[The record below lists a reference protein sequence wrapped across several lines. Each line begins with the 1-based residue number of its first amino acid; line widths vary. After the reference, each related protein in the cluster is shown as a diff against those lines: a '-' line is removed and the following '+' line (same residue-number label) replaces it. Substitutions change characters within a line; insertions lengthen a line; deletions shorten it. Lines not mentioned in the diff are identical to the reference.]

1 MENLNGHYPYTPAMH
16 IDGHTYFPAPY
27 SAAPLPASLHR
38 GLVPIG
44 LLALLSVVST
54 LTLICFI
61 AYRFATWR
69 LHYRTFLGYNQY
81 VVLVLNLLL
90 ADLQQSS
97 GFLIS
102 WHWFRTDRILAP
114 SSACFAQGWL
124 IHSGDVASGLFVL
137 AIAAHTFYTAVYG
150 RRVGNRGF
158 AACVV
163 GLWGFAYLLTGTGVG
178 MHGDKYFVRAGAWCW
193 VSSSFEKDRLFFHYL
208 WIFMIEFGTV
218 IIYVITFL
226 QLRRKTQQLFQ
237 GEHGEGTARNLA
249 TVAAVNRVTKLMTL
263 YPCVYVL
270 LTLPLSAGRMWS
282 MAHHGRPVSNAFACT
297 AGALMTSCGWVDSL
311 LYTLTRKRLL
321 QDTMPGNVGS
331 SARRTQNDSNNWEA
345 TELGSK
351 GITHTR
357 TVTVEGG
364 HLTDKPGSQPP
375 QLHEHNNGDDSPT
388 LRSRRQPTEGEGGM
402 WDPAPS
408 PNGSID
414 LILSGKGSAR
424 GGKVKTE
431 ISVGL
436 RDIMSEDD
444 EGDGI
449 AALPAYVAKGG
460 SRRG

>member
-1 MENLNGHYPYTPAMH
+1 MGDNFPYYPEIHVGGHL
-16 IDGHTYFPAPY
+16 YFPPPY
-27 SAAPLPASLHR
+27 SASPLSASVHR
-38 GLVPIG
+38 GLIAIG
-44 LLALLSVVST
+44 TLALLSVIST

-69 LHYRTFLGYNQY
+69 IHYRTFLGYNQY

-102 WHWFRTDRILAP
+102 WHWYKDDVILAP

-137 AIAAHTFYTAVYG
+137 AIAIHTFYTAVYG

-193 VSSSFEKDRLFFHYL
+193 VSPAYENDRLAFHYI
-208 WIFMIEFGTV
+208 WIFLIEFGTV
-218 IIYVITFL
+218 IIYFLTFW
-226 QLRRKTQQLFQ
+226 QLRKKTKELFR
-237 GEHGEGTARNLA
+237 GGLERGNSRNAA
-249 TVAAVNRVTKLMTL
+249 TIEAVNRVTKLMTL

-282 MAHHGRPVSNAFACT
+282 MAHQGRPTSDAYACV
-297 AGALMTSCGWVDSL
+297 AGALITSCGWVDSL

-321 QDTMPGNVGS
+321 QDTMPGQSGNS
-331 SARRTQNDSNNWEA
+331 RRTHDDSNNWEA

-364 HLTDKPGSQPP
+364 QVLDTPRQGEAEGVP
-375 QLHEHNNGDDSPT
+375 
-388 LRSRRQPTEGEGGM
+388 RSRRQPSDAAGWER
-402 WDPAPS
+402 PPS

-414 LILSGKGSAR
+414 PILSGKGS
-424 GGKVKTE
+424 GGKTKTE
-431 ISVGL
+431 TTVGL
-436 RDIMSEDD
+436 QDIMSDEEEEDD
-444 EGDGI
+444 I
-449 AALPAYVAKGG
+449 AHLPAYVAKPT
-460 SRRG
+460 SRR

>member
-1 MENLNGHYPYTPAMH
+1 MDDNFPYTPEIH
-16 IDGHTYFPAPY
+16 VDGHLYFPPPY
-27 SAAPLPASLHR
+27 SAAPLSASLHR
-38 GLVPIG
+38 GLIAIG
-44 LLALLSVVST
+44 SLALLSVIST

-69 LHYRTFLGYNQY
+69 MHYRTFLGYNQY

-97 GFLIS
+97 GFIIS
-102 WHWFRTDRILAP
+102 WHWFRGDRILAP

-137 AIAAHTFYTAVYG
+137 AIAIHTFYTAVYG

-158 AACVV
+158 AVCVV
-163 GLWGFAYLLTGTGVG
+163 GLWAFAYLLTGTGVG

-193 VSSSFEKDRLFFHYL
+193 VSSAYETDRLAFHYI
-208 WIFMIEFGTV
+208 WIFLIEFSTV
-218 IIYVITFL
+218 LIYLLTFY
-226 QLRRKTQQLFQ
+226 QLRKKTKELFK
-237 GEHGEGTARNLA
+237 GGLERGSVRNMA
-249 TVAAVNRVTKLMTL
+249 TIEAVNRVTKLMTL

-282 MAHHGRPVSNAFACT
+282 MAHQGRATSDTFACI
-297 AGALMTSCGWVDSL
+297 AGALITSCGWVDSL

-321 QDTMPGNVGS
+321 QDTMPGNSGNS
-331 SARRTQNDSNNWEA
+331 RRTHDDSNNWEA

-364 HLTDKPGSQPP
+364 QVLDTPRHQQGETES
-375 QLHEHNNGDDSPT
+375 SA
-388 LRSRRQPTEGEGGM
+388 RSRRQHSDTGNWERP
-402 WDPAPS
+402 PS

-414 LILSGKGSAR
+414 PILSGKGS
-424 GGKVKTE
+424 GSKTKTE
-431 ISVGL
+431 ITVSL
-436 RDIMSEDD
+436 QDIMSD
-444 EGDGI
+444 EEEEDGI
-449 AALPAYVAKGG
+449 SALPANEVMHRLRA
-460 SRRG
+460 